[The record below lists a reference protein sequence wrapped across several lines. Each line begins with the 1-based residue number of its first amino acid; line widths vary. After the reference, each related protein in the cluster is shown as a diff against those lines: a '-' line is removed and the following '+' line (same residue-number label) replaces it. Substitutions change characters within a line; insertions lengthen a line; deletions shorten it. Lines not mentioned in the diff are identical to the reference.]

1 MVTIRSSNEIIL
13 SLIDFFKITLPDA
26 DTKPGTVIRDLFIDA
41 PASALSVLYNELGAI
56 SSQQSLRLVI
66 GSDLDKLAKNFGIP
80 RKQSTYSNGVAL
92 LTFSSI
98 NSPININ
105 RGDSV
110 ISNNGFSYT
119 VSSGI
124 SVTPASS
131 NFYRSIASKFK
142 DQLSYAG
149 ISDEYAVEVTVI
161 ASTAGSGGNIGTYSL
176 SRTNISG
183 VSNVTNTVAFAGG
196 TDQESDAAFRN
207 RILSSFSGS
216 SVGTALGYL
225 NVALSNSGVSD
236 AFVIQPGDPLM
247 TRDGT
252 IVTKNSDGS
261 NTIVS
266 EGSGGKVDV
275 VVVGS
280 NLIENTD
287 TFIYQD
293 KSNNNDP
300 TSSKNNVVL
309 GQIAADVNKTINRKR
324 IDNIKSGVLP
334 IQPVNELF
342 EITGS
347 VSGSNFKEKSVDSY
361 GRVSGNYELIKD
373 AGVYGGS
380 PWGFD
385 TFHWISD
392 RVSLFS
398 EDKIKGI
405 FNGQDN
411 MTFPDVLLVPQIQ
424 QNISI
429 TNENS
434 TITSDRSIIKLLH
447 TPSTNVTRVFNV
459 NTGERY
465 IIIDQNLDKTGTFN
479 TTGRIKIS
487 GNTLPSQ
494 SDLLQVDYSWIVN
507 YDQYSDYDGLSY
519 TSNIRSVTDSID
531 WGYSNNIKQEVVA
544 FTKDIVNNIFSGSTS
559 HSIGTLISANKF
571 LEVNGTVSKISSG
584 IYVNRLA
591 VTLTNLSVPATSIDS
606 IVLKNYNT
614 ELYATAQND
623 GLFLNSTVLVGIQI
637 LNNVTIILPNDTSAI
652 ENNIVTVILNSTDV
666 FNSPTIN
673 GSINNYQITIPIDLV
688 DTTATT
694 INLRVNYIANISD
707 LFSST
712 TTKLPSS
719 RSGNGFALLNN
730 NGFNNF
736 SIVNISRREQQT
748 VQKNNSNQFYIE
760 LNLPS
765 SDFNLTATEIITVIR
780 LSDGLALWDSNN
792 LGSIITGNTG
802 NYQLILSG
810 FNTPVISDRVLVIYY
825 ATDIKRT
832 QPFSYQNE
840 LIKYRDDV
848 LSLDIASGKLSI
860 PINSFIDQPA
870 SLGFSVLEPNTDINV
885 FTVIDG
891 YITDELDGTAHISS
905 LSVNFATSP
914 DLVNKKVKITGAT
927 STINNGIYDITA
939 YDSANNIITITNIL
953 DNITVD
959 NISVV
964 RILDGKEI
972 WNYSGVIDYANNKL
986 LLPTSNFISVN
997 DKVCV
1002 IFFRFKNLKKS
1013 ATKITAATADQIIN
1027 AGTLTFSGTTVSKV
1041 EDVVFI
1047 ATNTGLK
1054 LNVSEA
1060 LRKHLGIASTS
1071 QIPSNI
1077 KISDVIKVEK
1087 VITASST
1094 NDEVLEVLTTY
1105 DVKNCTIQNNL
1116 FANNMISDLSLQNLD
1131 FILPNTTNNTL
1142 NIQTHNLPTL
1152 GDKIRITFYYTTTD
1166 DSESLTYIRNGLLY
1180 TNKKFALINRVYISS
1195 GFKSSQ
1201 STKLTATSF
1210 TQPSLGARYKVFYDY
1225 LAPKQNER
1233 ILVKYNYN
1241 KLISDVTF
1249 SIENTRPINADVIV
1263 RAAKIVLLDLTI
1275 NVVIDTNY
1283 TSSQSTVLQNLR
1295 DKLLTALATNT
1306 LGQIVD
1312 SPTLINVA
1320 QSVAGIARARI
1331 LYFNKTGNIGQVLKV
1346 QAQNDEYFEPNN
1358 LIINTETR

>member
-13 SLIDFFKITLPDA
+13 SLIDFFKLVQPDL
-26 DTKPGTVIRDLFIDA
+26 DVKPGTVARDLFIDA
-41 PASALSVLYNELGAI
+41 PASALSVLYNELSAI

-98 NSPININ
+98 NAPININ
-105 RGDSV
+105 RGDTV
-110 ISNNGFSYT
+110 ISNNGFSYS

-142 DQLSYAG
+142 DQLRYAG
-149 ISDEYAVEVTVI
+149 ISDEYAVEVTVV
-161 ASTAGSGGNIGTYSL
+161 ATTAGSGGNIGTYSL
-176 SRTNISG
+176 SRTNIPG

-225 NVALSNSGVSD
+225 NVALSNQGVSD

-275 VVVGS
+275 VIAGS

-300 TSSKNNVVL
+300 TNSKNNVVL
-309 GQIAADVNKTINRKR
+309 GQIAADINKTINRKR
-324 IDNIKSGVLP
+324 IDNINSGALP

-342 EITGS
+342 EVTGS
-347 VSGSNFKEKSVDSY
+347 ISGSNFKQKSVDSY
-361 GRVSGNYELIKD
+361 GRISGNYELIKD
-373 AGVYGGS
+373 TGVYGGS

-385 TFHWISD
+385 TFHWVSD
-392 RVSLFS
+392 RISLFS

-411 MTFPDVLLVPQIQ
+411 TTFTDVLLVPQIQ

-429 TNENS
+429 ANENS

-447 TPSTNVTRVFNV
+447 TPATNVTRVFNV

-465 IIIDQNLDKTGTFN
+465 IIADQNLDKTGTFN

-507 YDQYSDYDGLSY
+507 YDQHSDYDGLSH
-519 TSNIRSVTDSID
+519 TDNIRSVTDSID
-531 WGYSNNIKQEVVA
+531 WGYSNNIKQEVVT
-544 FTKDIVNNIFSGSTS
+544 FVKDIPNNIFIGSAS
-559 HSIGTLISANKF
+559 HSINSIISANKF
-571 LEVNGTVSKISSG
+571 LEIDGTVSKISSG
-584 IYVNRLA
+584 IYVNRLS
-591 VTLTNLSVPATSIDS
+591 VTLNNLSSPATSIDS

-614 ELYATAQND
+614 ELYITAQKD
-623 GLFLNSTVLVGIQI
+623 GLFLNSTVLVGVHT
-637 LNNVTIILPNDTSAI
+637 LNNVTIILPNDTTAI
-652 ENNIVTVILNSTDV
+652 ENDIVTVILNSKDV
-666 FNSPTIN
+666 FNSTSIN

-688 DTTATT
+688 DTTATS

-719 RSGNGFALLNN
+719 RAGNGFTLLNN

-736 SIVNISRREQQT
+736 STVNISRREQQI

-760 LNLPS
+760 LSLPS
-765 SDFNLTATEIITVIR
+765 SDFILNTSNIITIIR

-792 LGSIITGNTG
+792 SGSIIVGNTG

-810 FNTPVISDRVLVIYY
+810 FNTPVISDRVLVVYY

-840 LIKYRDDV
+840 LIKYREDI
-848 LSLDIASGKLSI
+848 LSLDIASGKLSV
-860 PINSFIDQPA
+860 PINSFITQS
-870 SLGFSVLEPNTDINV
+870 SLLQFSILEPNTDISV
-885 FTVIDG
+885 FSVTDG
-891 YITDELDGTAHISS
+891 YINDGLNGTAHVSS
-905 LSVNFATSP
+905 LSINFASCP
-914 DLVNKKVKITGAT
+914 DLINKKLKITGAT
-927 STINNGIYDITA
+927 AAINNGIYDIVA
-939 YDSANNIITITNIL
+939 YDLVNNIITITNVL
-953 DNITVD
+953 NNITQD
-959 NISVV
+959 NISIV

-972 WNYSGVIDYANNKL
+972 WDYSGVIDYANNKL
-986 LLPTSNFISVN
+986 LLPTSSFASVN
-997 DKVCV
+997 DKVYV
-1002 IFFRFKNLKKS
+1002 MVFKFKNLKKS
-1013 ATKITAATADQIIN
+1013 ATKIIATTIDQIIN
-1027 AGTLTFSGTTVSKV
+1027 PGTLTFSGTTISKA
-1041 EDVVFI
+1041 ENIIFT

-1060 LRKHLGIASTS
+1060 LRKHLGLSSTS
-1071 QIPSNI
+1071 QLPSNI
-1077 KISDVIKVEK
+1077 KISEIVKAEK
-1087 VITASST
+1087 VITVSNT

-1105 DVKNCTIQNNL
+1105 DIKNCIIQNNL
-1116 FANNMISDLSLQNLD
+1116 FSNNMISDLSLQNLD
-1131 FILPNTTNNTL
+1131 FILPNTTNNTI
-1142 NIQTHNLPTL
+1142 NTQTHNLPTL

-1166 DSESLTYIRNGLLY
+1166 DSESLSYTRNGTLY
-1180 TNKKFALINRVYISS
+1180 TNKKFALINRLYISS

-1201 STKLTATSF
+1201 STKFTATSF
-1210 TQPSLGARYKVFYDY
+1210 TQPSLGSRYKLFYDY

-1233 ILVKYNYN
+1233 ISVKYNYN

-1263 RAAKIVLLDLTI
+1263 RAAKIVLLDLTM

-1295 DKLLTALATNT
+1295 DKLLTVLTTST
-1306 LGQIVD
+1306 LGKIVD
-1312 SPTLINVA
+1312 TPTLINVA

-1331 LYFNKTGNIGQVLKV
+1331 LYFNKTGNIGPVLKV